1 MVTMILELAGIVH
14 VIAWL
19 TFFMGLSNGD
29 QRHTKFIIF
38 KYSLSI
44 KFLQDAET
52 VTELL
57 SLPESNS
64 QRPKFYNFRCLH
76 SEMQEWTMQ
85 MDRQLRSSPKRS
97 NLWKTKWPVFALMLT
112 LKIGAEWKRNEWC
125 SLITASSKWSAHSD
139 LGGIFCGFELELQL

>member
-1 MVTMILELAGIVH
+1 MSSTRCACFRYRYRFYAAIIKNSALLHCMMVTLILELPGTVH

-19 TFFMGLSNGD
+19 TFFIGLSNSD
-29 QRHTKFIIF
+29 QRHTKFMIF

-52 VTELL
+52 VTKLL

-76 SEMQEWTMQ
+76 SEMQE
-85 MDRQLRSSPKRS
+85 
-97 NLWKTKWPVFALMLT
+97 
-112 LKIGAEWKRNEWC
+112 
-125 SLITASSKWSAHSD
+125 
-139 LGGIFCGFELELQL
+139 